1 VIGHAA
7 RLLKATGALVALLA
21 VVVGVP
27 VLMAMLH
34 LVPDRLPSLDEVGAV
49 LTSRDN
55 GQLAGLVLA
64 AGVWVCWALFTA
76 ATVTEIVAFARARPV
91 PALPGLG
98 IFQQPAAAL
107 VAAVAVG
114 FTVAPLAPGA
124 PASSATAQPL
134 PIAATST
141 VVPTP
146 AQHGSA
152 PVAAHTPAAYLTPDE
167 HADPA
172 ATTTYQ
178 VQRRDTLW
186 ALAERYL
193 GDPLRYPEIARL
205 NPTAVGPD
213 NEIFPGT
220 VLVLP
225 PDAVGLPPT
234 GPTRNTAMTVEDV
247 TVEPGDS
254 LWDLTEEITGSGHN
268 WRQAWEL
275 NRGRSQPGGA
285 TFTDPSLIR
294 PGWTLSIPD
303 LASPATPAPS
313 APVPSA
319 TEPAPPASEPA
330 PPSAPAPSTP
340 PAHPTTPDTNAPPP
354 AQPGP
359 ATSVPT
365 SSPTAAPNSVEPSTA
380 RPDETSTGSTSELPL
395 IAFAAGGGLLLA
407 GASLTAL
414 LRYRRRQFR
423 QRRPGR
429 IIGSTPPE
437 LLRVER
443 ALQEAGSVGSAD
455 VTWLDQA
462 LRALVQA
469 LAGVDGARLPDVVA
483 VCMTDDVLTL
493 VLTEP
498 AWEAPEPWTVDPAG
512 TRWSIRR
519 DDSLTYDEQRRGYFF
534 APFPML
540 ASVGYTAEGEH
551 WLLDLERVATVSLSG
566 DPERCLNLARFLAAE
581 LAHNTWSE
589 MLRVT
594 LVGFGEELAQI
605 NPDRLT
611 YTDDVEKAIAAL
623 GGQLQSVAEVMR
635 AADVDVLQGRARDVA
650 GDAWAPHIL
659 LIAPDVAKD
668 SAGLGRLMIAME
680 QQQRT
685 RSAVALVLID
695 DQGHGD
701 AAGWQL
707 TIDAAGMLSIP
718 ALGVEL
724 IAQQIPAD
732 EAAQLAQMLAMAA
745 VTDDRPVPPA
755 HGDRPWD
762 EHADACGGLRVD
774 PARSTRRQQSA
785 PAGADGVPVFDL
797 ADTSPPRTNSVLP
810 LSAKTYLDRA
820 ATTEQDLHAL
830 APATNEH
837 IRDQVE
843 VADPGLDAD
852 LADWADLT
860 CPRPKLTLLGPV
872 EVRAQGTLPERNP
885 RRQFYTEIVAY
896 LATRPGGVT
905 SERYATAIWPNEPDV
920 VGKTKVRQSI
930 SIVRAWLG
938 TNPATGTDYL
948 PSGVTAGGVGR
959 YRIDGILIDA
969 ELFRRLRVRG
979 QARGVDGIADLRAA
993 LDLVTGQPFDL
1004 PTSRHGAPGGYT
1016 WLVEENSRL
1025 DHEYAAMI
1033 VDVAHTVAT
1042 HHLAAGEPELAAAA
1056 AHVALKAGSYE
1067 DVPLLDLV
1075 AACDAQGNRAEA
1087 DAYVA
1092 RILAN
1097 HDAEVEEDLPPR
1109 TAEILFRRQWINRAS

>member
-1 VIGHAA
+1 M
-7 RLLKATGALVALLA
+7 ALLA

-27 VLMAMLH
+27 VLMALLH

-114 FTVAPLAPGA
+114 FTVAPLAAGA
-124 PASSATAQPL
+124 PALNATAPPL
-134 PIAATST
+134 PVAATST
-141 VVPTP
+141 AVP
-146 AQHGSA
+146 A
-152 PVAAHTPAAYLTPDE
+152 PVQYASVLVTERTPVAFSTPDE
-167 HADPA
+167 HAPPV

-186 ALAERYL
+186 ALAERHL

-205 NPTAVGPD
+205 NPTAVGQD
-213 NEIFPGT
+213 NEIVPGT

-234 GPTRNTAMTVEDV
+234 GPAPGTARTVEDV
-247 TVEPGDS
+247 TVEPGDT

-303 LASPATPAPS
+303 PASPATPAPS
-313 APVPSA
+313 APAPPA
-319 TEPAPPASEPA
+319 AEPAPSTTEPA
-330 PPSAPAPSTP
+330 PPSAPAPSTAPAADPTP
-340 PAHPTTPDTNAPPP
+340 PGTDAPPP
-354 AQPGP
+354 PAPGP
-359 ATSVPT
+359 ATNAPT
-365 SSPTAAPNSVEPSTA
+365 SSTTAAPNSVEPSSA
-380 RPDETSTGSTSELPL
+380 KPDETPTGSTSELPT

-429 IIGSTPPE
+429 TIGSTPPE
-437 LLRVER
+437 LLHVER
-443 ALQEAGSVGSAD
+443 ALQEVGSVGSAD

-469 LAGVDGARLPDVVA
+469 LARVDGARLPDVVA

-498 AWEAPEPWTVDPAG
+498 ALEAPEPWMVDPAG

-519 DDSLTYDEQRRGYFF
+519 DAPLTYDEQRRAYFF

-551 WLLDLERVATVSLSG
+551 WLVDLERVATLSLSG
-566 DPERCLNLARFLAAE
+566 DLERCLNLARFLAAE

-589 MLRVT
+589 MLQVT
-594 LVGFGEELAQI
+594 LVGFGQELTQI

-611 YTDDVEKAIAAL
+611 YTDDVEKAIAVL
-623 GGQLQSVAEVMR
+623 DGQLESVTEAMHI
-635 AADVDVLQGRARDVA
+635 ADVDVLSGRLRDVA
-650 GDAWAPHIL
+650 GDAWAPHVL

-668 SAGLGRLMIAME
+668 DAGLERLMAAI
-680 QQQRT
+680 QQQRG
-685 RSAVALVLID
+685 RGAVALVLID
-695 DQGHGD
+695 DPDLGD
-701 AAGWQL
+701 VARWQL
-707 TIDAAGMLSIP
+707 TVDEAGILRIP
-718 ALGVEL
+718 VLGLEV

-732 EAAQLAQMLAMAA
+732 EAAQLAEMLALAA
-745 VTDDRPVPPA
+745 VTGDRPMPPA
-755 HGDRPWD
+755 HGDEPWD

-774 PARSTRRQQSA
+774 PSRVARLQ
-785 PAGADGVPVFDL
+785 PAGADVVPVSGV
-797 ADTSPPRTNSVLP
+797 ADTPPWMTNSVLP
-810 LSAKTYLDRA
+810 LSEQTYLDRA
-820 ATTEQDLHAL
+820 ATTEQDLQAL
-830 APATNEH
+830 APATDAG
-837 IRDQVE
+837 IRHQVE
-843 VADPGLDAD
+843 AADPALDAD
-852 LADWADLT
+852 LADWADPS

-872 EVRAQGTLPERNP
+872 EMRVQGTLPERNP

-896 LATRPGGVT
+896 LATRPGSVT
-905 SERYATAIWPNEPDV
+905 SERYATAIWPNEHDV

-938 TNPATGTDYL
+938 TNPVTGADYL

-959 YRIDGILIDA
+959 YRIDDVLIDA

-979 QARGVDGIADLRAA
+979 LARGVDGIADLRAA

-1004 PTSRHGAPGGYT
+1004 PTSRRGAPGGYS
-1016 WLVEENSRL
+1016 WLIEESSRL

-1042 HHLAAGEPELAAAA
+1042 HHLANGEPELAAAA
-1056 AHVALKAGSYE
+1056 AHVALRAGSYE

-1075 AACDAQGNRAEA
+1075 AACDAQDNRAEA

-1109 TAEILFRRQWINRAS
+1109 TAEILFRRRWTNRAS

>member
-1 VIGHAA
+1 M
-7 RLLKATGALVALLA
+7 GALVALLA

-27 VLMAMLH
+27 VLMAVLH
-34 LVPDRLPSLDEVGAV
+34 LVPDSLPSLDEVDAV

-76 ATVTEIVAFARARPV
+76 ATVAEIVAYARVRPV

-98 IFQQPAAAL
+98 IFQRPAAAL

-114 FTVAPLAPGA
+114 FTVAPLAAGG
-124 PASSATAQPL
+124 PASTATAPPL
-134 PIAATST
+134 PVAATST
-141 VVPTP
+141 AVPAS
-146 AQHGSA
+146 AQYASA
-152 PVAAHTPAAYLTPDE
+152 PVIAQTPVAYSMPDE
-167 HADPA
+167 HAPPV

-186 ALAERYL
+186 ALAERHL

-213 NEIFPGT
+213 NEIVPGS

-225 PDAVGLPPT
+225 PDAVGLPPM
-234 GPTRNTAMTVEDV
+234 GPAPTTARIVEDV
-247 TVEPGDS
+247 TVEPGDT

-303 LASPATPAPS
+303 PTSPATPAPS
-313 APVPSA
+313 APAPPA
-319 TEPAPPASEPA
+319 AEPAPPTTEPA
-330 PPSAPAPSTP
+330 PPSAPAPSSTP
-340 PAHPTTPDTNAPPP
+340 PADPTAPGTNAPPP
-354 AQPGP
+354 ATPGP
-359 ATSVPT
+359 ATSAPT
-365 SSPTAAPNSVEPSTA
+365 SSPTAAPNSVEPSLA
-380 RPDETSTGSTSELPL
+380 RPDETSTGSTSELPMV
-395 IAFAAGGGLLLA
+395 AFAAGGGLLLA

-429 IIGSTPPE
+429 MIGSAPPE

-462 LRALVQA
+462 LRALVQD
-469 LAGVDGARLPDVVA
+469 LARVDAARLPDVVA
-483 VCMTDDVLTL
+483 ACMTDDVLTL

-498 AWEAPEPWTVDPAG
+498 ASGAPEPWTVDSAG

-519 DDSLTYDEQRRGYFF
+519 DDPLTYDEQRRAYFF

-551 WLLDLERVATVSLSG
+551 WLLDLERVATLSLSG
-566 DPERCLNLARFLAAE
+566 DAERCLNLARFLAAE

-589 MLRVT
+589 MLQVT
-594 LVGFGEELAQI
+594 LVGFGKELAQI

-611 YTDDVEKAIAAL
+611 HTDDVEKAIAAL
-623 GGQLQSVAEVMR
+623 DGHLESVTEAMR
-635 AADVDVLQGRARDVA
+635 MADVDVLSGRMRDVA
-650 GDAWAPHIL
+650 GDAWAPHVL
-659 LIAPDVAKD
+659 LIAPEVAKD
-668 SAGLGRLMIAME
+668 SAGLERLMTAMK
-680 QQQRT
+680 QQRAGG
-685 RSAVALVLID
+685 AVALVLID
-695 DQGHGD
+695 DPDHAE
-701 AAGWQL
+701 AARWQL
-707 TIDAAGMLSIP
+707 TVDEAGMLSVP

-732 EAAQLAQMLAMAA
+732 EAAQLAQVLALAT
-745 VTDDRPVPPA
+745 VTDDRPVPPSR
-755 HGDRPWD
+755 GDEAWD

-774 PARSTRRQQSA
+774 PSRASRRQPPA
-785 PAGADGVPVFDL
+785 PAQADDVPVVHQTGT
-797 ADTSPPRTNSVLP
+797 AAWTTNSVLP
-810 LSAKTYLDRA
+810 LSAQTYLNRA
-820 ATTEQDLHAL
+820 ATTEQDVQAL
-830 APATNEH
+830 APATDED

-843 VADPGLDAD
+843 VADPALDAD
-852 LADWADLT
+852 LADWADPS

-872 EVRAQGTLPERNP
+872 EVRAQGALPERNP

-938 TNPATGTDYL
+938 VNPATGADYL
-948 PSGVTAGGVGR
+948 PPGVTAGGVGR
-959 YRIDGILIDA
+959 YRIDDVLIDA

-979 QARGVDGIADLRAA
+979 LARGVDGIADLRAA
-993 LDLVTGQPFDL
+993 LDLVTGRPFDL
-1004 PTSRHGAPGGYT
+1004 PASRQGSPGGYS

-1075 AACDAQGNRAEA
+1075 AACDAQDNRAEA

>member
-1 VIGHAA
+1 MTGHAA
-7 RLLKATGALVALLA
+7 RLLKAVGALLALLA
-21 VVVGVP
+21 VLVGVP
-27 VLMAMLH
+27 VLMALLH
-34 LVPDRLPSLDEVGAV
+34 LVPNNLPSLDEVGAV

-76 ATVTEIVAFARARPV
+76 STVAEVVAFARARPV
-91 PALPGLG
+91 PVLPGLG
-98 IFQQPAAAL
+98 IFQRPAAAL

-114 FTVAPLAPGA
+114 FTVAPLAAGG
-124 PASSATAQPL
+124 PASTATAPPL
-134 PIAATST
+134 PVAATST
-141 VVPTP
+141 AVPAS
-146 AQHGSA
+146 AQYASA
-152 PVAAHTPAAYLTPDE
+152 PLITQTPVAYSMPDE
-167 HADPA
+167 HAPPV

-186 ALAERYL
+186 ALAERHL

-234 GPTRNTAMTVEDV
+234 GPAPDTTRTVEDV
-247 TVEPGDS
+247 TVEPGDT

-275 NRGRSQPGGA
+275 NRGRRQPGGA

-303 LASPATPAPS
+303 PASPATS
-313 APVPSA
+313 A
-319 TEPAPPASEPA
+319 
-330 PPSAPAPSTP
+330 PSAPAPPAGEPAPPTTEPTP
-340 PAHPTTPDTNAPPP
+340 PSPSTVAPADPTTPGTNAPPP
-354 AQPGP
+354 AAPGP
-359 ATSVPT
+359 APNAPT
-365 SSPTAAPNSVEPSTA
+365 SSPTAAPTSVEPSPT
-380 RPDETSTGSTSELPL
+380 RPDETSTGSTSELPM

-407 GASLTAL
+407 GVSLTAL

-429 IIGSTPPE
+429 SIGSTPPE
-437 LLRVER
+437 LLHVER
-443 ALQEAGSVGSAD
+443 ALQEAGSVGGAD

-469 LAGVDGARLPDVVA
+469 LASVDAARLPDVVA
-483 VCMTDDVLTL
+483 ACMTDDVLTL

-498 AWEAPEPWTVDPAG
+498 ATEAPEPWTVDAAG

-519 DDSLTYDEQRRGYFF
+519 GDRLAYDEQQRAYFF

-551 WLLDLERVATVSLSG
+551 WLLDLERVATLSLSG
-566 DPERCLNLARFLAAE
+566 DAERCLNLARFLAAE

-589 MLRVT
+589 MLQVT
-594 LVGFGEELAQI
+594 VVGFGKELAQI
-605 NPDRLT
+605 NPDRLK

-623 GGQLQSVAEVMR
+623 DGQFESVTEAMHI
-635 AADVDVLQGRARDVA
+635 ADVDVLSGRLRDVA
-650 GDAWAPHIL
+650 GDAWAPHVL

-668 SAGLGRLMIAME
+668 SAGLVRLMTAMK
-680 QQQRT
+680 QQRG
-685 RSAVALVLID
+685 RGAAALVLID
-695 DQGHGD
+695 DPDHAD
-701 AAGWQL
+701 AGRWQL
-707 TIDAAGMLSIP
+707 TVDEAGMLSIP

-732 EAAQLAQMLAMAA
+732 EATQLARVLALAA
-745 VTDDRPVPPA
+745 VTNDRPIPPA
-755 HGDRPWD
+755 HGDEPWD
-762 EHADACGGLRVD
+762 KHADACGSLRVD
-774 PARSTRRQQSA
+774 PALSERRQPPA
-785 PAGADGVPVFDL
+785 VAGADDDVPVLGL
-797 ADTSPPRTNSVLP
+797 ADTSPWMTNSVLP
-810 LSAKTYLDRA
+810 LSAQTYLDRA
-820 ATTEQDLHAL
+820 ATTEQDLQAL
-830 APATNEH
+830 APATDAGT
-837 IRDQVE
+837 RDQVE
-843 VADPGLDAD
+843 VADPALDAD
-852 LADWADLT
+852 LADWADPS
-860 CPRPKLTLLGPV
+860 CPRPKLALLGPV

-896 LATRPGGVT
+896 LATRPGSVT

-938 TNPATGTDYL
+938 TNPATGADYL

-959 YRIDGILIDA
+959 YRIDHVLIDA

-979 QARGVDGIADLRAA
+979 LARGVDGIADLRAA
-993 LDLVTGQPFDL
+993 LDLATGQPFDL
-1004 PTSRHGAPGGYT
+1004 PTSRHGAPGGYS

-1042 HHLAAGEPELAAAA
+1042 HHLAAGEPEVAAAA

-1075 AACDAQGNRAEA
+1075 AACDAQDNRAEA
-1087 DAYVA
+1087 DSYIA

>member
-1 VIGHAA
+1 MTSRVA
-7 RLLKATGALVALLA
+7 RLLKAVGALVALLA

-27 VLMAMLH
+27 VLMAVLR
-34 LVPDRLPSLDEVGAV
+34 LVPDSLPSLDEVGAV

-55 GQLAGLVLA
+55 GQLVGLVLA

-76 ATVTEIVAFARARPV
+76 ATVAEVVAFARARPA

-98 IFQQPAAAL
+98 TFQRPAAAL
-107 VAAVAVG
+107 VTAVAVG
-114 FTVAPLAPGA
+114 FTVAPLAAAG
-124 PASSATAQPL
+124 PASTATAPPL
-134 PIAATST
+134 PVSVTST
-141 VVPTP
+141 VVPAS
-146 AQHGSA
+146 AQYASA
-152 PVAAHTPAAYLTPDE
+152 PVTAQTTVTYSMPDE
-167 HADPA
+167 HTPPA
-172 ATTTYQ
+172 ETTTYQ

-205 NPTAVGPD
+205 NPALVGPD
-213 NEIFPGT
+213 NEILQGT

-225 PDAVGLPPT
+225 PDAVGVPPM
-234 GPTRNTAMTVEDV
+234 GPARTTATTIEDV
-247 TVEPGDS
+247 TVEPGDT

-275 NRGRSQPGGA
+275 NRGRSQPAGA

-303 LASPATPAPS
+303 PTSPATPAPS
-313 APVPSA
+313 APAPPA
-319 TEPAPPASEPA
+319 AEPAPPTTEPAPPSV
-330 PPSAPAPSTP
+330 PAPSTDGSP
-340 PAHPTTPDTNAPPP
+340 PAA
-354 AQPGP
+354 PGP
-359 ATSVPT
+359 GTDAPT
-365 SSPTAAPNSVEPSTA
+365 SSPTAAPNRVEPSPA
-380 RPDETSTGSTSELPL
+380 RPDETSTGSTSELPM

-429 IIGSTPPE
+429 MIGSAPPE

-443 ALQEAGSVGSAD
+443 ALQEGGSVGSAD

-469 LAGVDGARLPDVVA
+469 LARVDGAHLPDVVA
-483 VCMTDDVLTL
+483 ACMTDDVLTL

-498 AWEAPEPWTVDPAG
+498 ASEAPGPWTVDPAG

-519 DDSLTYDEQRRGYFF
+519 DDPLTYDEQRRAYFF

-551 WLLDLERVATVSLSG
+551 WLLDLERVTTLSLSG
-566 DPERCLNLARFLAAE
+566 DAERCLNLARFLAAE

-589 MLRVT
+589 MLQVT
-594 LVGFGEELAQI
+594 LVGFGKELAQI

-611 YTDDVEKAIAAL
+611 YTDDVETAIAAL
-623 GGQLQSVAEVMR
+623 DGHLESVTEAMHI
-635 AADVDVLQGRARDVA
+635 ADVDVLSGRMRDVA
-650 GDAWAPHIL
+650 GDAWAPHVL

-668 SAGLGRLMIAME
+668 SAGLERLMTAMK
-680 QQQRT
+680 QR
-685 RSAVALVLID
+685 RARGAVALVLID
-695 DQGHGD
+695 DQDYAD
-701 AAGWQL
+701 AARWQL
-707 TIDAAGMLSIP
+707 TVDEAGMLGIP
-718 ALGVEL
+718 ALGLEL

-732 EAAQLAQMLAMAA
+732 EAAQLADMLALAA
-745 VTDDRPVPPA
+745 VTDDRPIPPA
-755 HGDRPWD
+755 HGDEPWD
-762 EHADACGGLRVD
+762 KHADACGSLRVD
-774 PARSTRRQQSA
+774 PAPSERRQPPA
-785 PAGADGVPVFDL
+785 VAGADDVPVLGL
-797 ADTSPPRTNSVLP
+797 ADTSSWLTNSVLP
-810 LSAKTYLDRA
+810 LSAQTYLDRA
-820 ATTEQDLHAL
+820 ATTEPDLQAL
-830 APATNEH
+830 APATDAG

-843 VADPGLDAD
+843 VADPALDAD
-852 LADWADLT
+852 LADWADPS

-872 EVRAQGTLPERNP
+872 AVRAQKTLPERNP

-896 LATRPGGVT
+896 LATRPGSVT

-938 TNPATGTDYL
+938 TNPATGADYL

-959 YRIDGILIDA
+959 YRIDDILIDA

-979 QARGVDGIADLRAA
+979 LARGVDGIADLQAA

-1004 PTSRHGAPGGYT
+1004 PTSRQGAPGGYS
-1016 WLVEENSRL
+1016 WLVEESSRL

-1042 HHLAAGEPELAAAA
+1042 HHLAAGEPELAAHA

-1075 AACDAQGNRAEA
+1075 AACDAQDNRAEA

>member
-1 VIGHAA
+1 MTGHAA
-7 RLLKATGALVALLA
+7 RLLKAVGALVALLA

-27 VLMAMLH
+27 VLMAVLQM
-34 LVPDRLPSLDEVGAV
+34 VPDSLPSLDEVGAV

-55 GQLAGLVLA
+55 GQLTGLVLA
-64 AGVWVCWALFTA
+64 AGVWVCWALFAA
-76 ATVTEIVAFARARPV
+76 ATVAEIVAFARARPV

-98 IFQQPAAAL
+98 LFQRPAAAL
-107 VAAVAVG
+107 VTAVAVG
-114 FTVAPLAPGA
+114 FTVAPLAAGG
-124 PASSATAQPL
+124 PASTATAPPL
-134 PIAATST
+134 PVAATST
-141 VVPTP
+141 AVP
-146 AQHGSA
+146 ASVQYASA
-152 PVAAHTPAAYLTPDE
+152 LVAAQTAVAHSMPDE
-167 HADPA
+167 QAPPA
-172 ATTTYQ
+172 TTTTYQ

-186 ALAERYL
+186 ALAERHL

-205 NPTAVGPD
+205 NPTTVGPD
-213 NEIFPGT
+213 NEIFAGT

-225 PDAVGLPPT
+225 PDAVGLPPMGSAPNAAT
-234 GPTRNTAMTVEDV
+234 TVEDV
-247 TVEPGDS
+247 TVEPGDT
-254 LWDLTEEITGSGHN
+254 LWDLTEEITGNGHN
-268 WRQAWEL
+268 WHQAWEL
-275 NRGRSQPGGA
+275 NRGRKQPGGA

-303 LASPATPAPS
+303 PASPATPAPS
-313 APVPSA
+313 APAPPA
-319 TEPAPPASEPA
+319 GEPAPPTTEPT
-330 PPSAPAPSTP
+330 PPSPSTVP
-340 PAHPTTPDTNAPPP
+340 PLDPTTPGTHAPPP
-354 AQPGP
+354 AAPGP
-359 ATSVPT
+359 APNAPT
-365 SSPTAAPNSVEPSTA
+365 SSPTAAPTSVEPSAA
-380 RPDETSTGSTSELPL
+380 RPDETSTGSTSELPM

-407 GASLTAL
+407 GVSLTAL

-429 IIGSTPPE
+429 SIGSTPPE
-437 LLRVER
+437 LLHVER
-443 ALQEAGSVGSAD
+443 ALQEAGSVGGAD

-469 LAGVDGARLPDVVA
+469 LASVDAARLPDVVA
-483 VCMTDDVLTL
+483 ACMTDDVLTL

-498 AWEAPEPWTVDPAG
+498 ATEAPEPWTVDAAG

-519 DDSLTYDEQRRGYFF
+519 GDRLAYDEQQRAYFF

-551 WLLDLERVATVSLSG
+551 WLLDLERVATLSLSG
-566 DPERCLNLARFLAAE
+566 DAERCLNLARFLAAE

-589 MLRVT
+589 MLQVT
-594 LVGFGEELAQI
+594 VVGFGKELAQI
-605 NPDRLT
+605 NPDRLK

-623 GGQLQSVAEVMR
+623 DGQFESVTEAMHI
-635 AADVDVLQGRARDVA
+635 ADVDVLSGRLRDVA
-650 GDAWAPHIL
+650 GDAWAPHVL

-668 SAGLGRLMIAME
+668 SAGLVRLMTAMK
-680 QQQRT
+680 QQRG
-685 RSAVALVLID
+685 RGAAALVLID
-695 DQGHGD
+695 DPDHAD
-701 AAGWQL
+701 AASWQL
-707 TIDAAGMLSIP
+707 TVDEAGTLNIP
-718 ALGVEL
+718 VLGVEL
-724 IAQQIPAD
+724 IAQQIPAG
-732 EAAQLAQMLAMAA
+732 EAAQLARVLALAT
-745 VTDDRPVPPA
+745 VTDDRPIPPSR
-755 HGDRPWD
+755 GDEPWD

-774 PARSTRRQQSA
+774 PSRAGRRQPPA
-785 PAGADGVPVFDL
+785 PAEADDVPVTHQRCAAAKL
-797 ADTSPPRTNSVLP
+797 SNSVLP
-810 LSAKTYLDRA
+810 LSALTYLDRA
-820 ATTEQDLHAL
+820 ATTEQDLQAL
-830 APATNEH
+830 APATDED

-843 VADPGLDAD
+843 VADPALDAD
-852 LADWADLT
+852 LADWADPS

-938 TNPATGTDYL
+938 TNPATGSDHL

-959 YRIDGILIDA
+959 YRIDDVLIDA

-979 QARGVDGIADLRAA
+979 LARGVDGMADLQAA
-993 LDLVTGQPFDL
+993 LDLVTGRPFDL
-1004 PTSRHGAPGGYT
+1004 PPSRQGAPGGYS
-1016 WLVEENSRL
+1016 WLVEESSRL

-1033 VDVAHTVAT
+1033 VDVAHIVAT
-1042 HHLAAGEPELAAAA
+1042 HHLAAGEPELAEAA

-1075 AACDAQGNRAEA
+1075 AACDAQDNRAEA
-1087 DAYVA
+1087 DAYIA

>member
-1 VIGHAA
+1 MTGHAA

-27 VLMAMLH
+27 VLMAVLH
-34 LVPDRLPSLDEVGAV
+34 LVPHSLPSLDEVGAV

-76 ATVTEIVAFARARPV
+76 ATVAEIVAFARARPV

-98 IFQQPAAAL
+98 IFQRPAAAL
-107 VAAVAVG
+107 VTAVAVG
-114 FTVAPLAPGA
+114 FTVAPLAGGA
-124 PASSATAQPL
+124 PASTATAPPL
-134 PIAATST
+134 PVAATST
-141 VVPTP
+141 AVP
-146 AQHGSA
+146 GSVQYA
-152 PVAAHTPAAYLTPDE
+152 SVLVTGQTPVAYSMPDE
-167 HADPA
+167 HAPPA

-186 ALAERYL
+186 ALAERHL
-193 GDPLRYPEIARL
+193 GDPLRYPEIAKL

-225 PDAVGLPPT
+225 PDAVSLPPT
-234 GPTRNTAMTVEDV
+234 GPAPNTAMTVEDV
-247 TVEPGDS
+247 TVEPGDT

-268 WRQAWEL
+268 WRQAWEF

-303 LASPATPAPS
+303 PTSPATPAPS
-313 APVPSA
+313 APAPPA
-319 TEPAPPASEPA
+319 AEPAPPTTEPA
-330 PPSAPAPSTP
+330 PPSAPAPSSAP
-340 PAHPTTPDTNAPPP
+340 PADPTTPGTNAPPP
-354 AQPGP
+354 AGPGP
-359 ATSVPT
+359 ATNAPNSP
-365 SSPTAAPNSVEPSTA
+365 PTAAPNSAEPSPA
-380 RPDETSTGSTSELPL
+380 RRDETSTDSTSELPL

-429 IIGSTPPE
+429 TIGSTPPE
-437 LLRVER
+437 LFHVER
-443 ALQEAGSVGSAD
+443 ALQEVGSVGSAD
-455 VTWLDQA
+455 VTWLDHA

-469 LAGVDGARLPDVVA
+469 LAKVDGARLPDVVA
-483 VCMTDDVLTL
+483 ACMTDDVLTL

-498 AWEAPEPWTVDPAG
+498 ASEAPEPWTVNPAG

-519 DDSLTYDEQRRGYFF
+519 DDPLTYDEHQRAYFF

-540 ASVGYTAEGEH
+540 TSVGYTAEGEH
-551 WLLDLERVATVSLSG
+551 WLLDLERVATLSLSG
-566 DPERCLNLARFLAAE
+566 DAERCLNLARFLAAE

-589 MLRVT
+589 MLQVT
-594 LVGFGEELAQI
+594 LVGFGKELAQV

-611 YTDDVEKAIAAL
+611 YTDNVEKAIAAL
-623 GGQLQSVAEVMR
+623 DGRLESVTEAMHI
-635 AADVDVLQGRARDVA
+635 ADVDVLSGRLRDVA
-650 GDAWAPHIL
+650 GDAWAPYVL

-668 SAGLGRLMIAME
+668 SAGLERLMIAME
-680 QQQRT
+680 QQRA
-685 RSAVALVLID
+685 RSAAALVLID
-695 DQGHGD
+695 DQDHAE
-701 AAGWQL
+701 AARWQL
-707 TIDAAGMLSIP
+707 TVDETGMLRIP

-732 EAAQLAQMLAMAA
+732 EAAQLAQVLALAA
-745 VTDDRPVPPA
+745 VTDDRPVPPSR
-755 HGDRPWD
+755 GDASWD

-774 PARSTRRQQSA
+774 PSHAGQRQPPA
-785 PAGADGVPVFDL
+785 PAEADDVPVVHQ
-797 ADTSPPRTNSVLP
+797 AGAAAWMTNSVLP
-810 LSAKTYLDRA
+810 LSAQTYLDHA
-820 ATTEQDLHAL
+820 ATTEQDLQAL
-830 APATNEH
+830 APATDEH

-843 VADPGLDAD
+843 AADPALDAD
-852 LADWADLT
+852 LADWADPS

-872 EVRAQGTLPERNP
+872 KVRAQGTLPERNP

-938 TNPATGTDYL
+938 TNPATGADYL

-959 YRIDGILIDA
+959 YRIDDVLIDA

-979 QARGVDGIADLRAA
+979 LARGVDGIADLQAA
-993 LDLVTGQPFDL
+993 LDLVNGRPFEL
-1004 PTSRHGAPGGYT
+1004 PPSRQGAPGGYS

-1042 HHLAAGEPELAAAA
+1042 HHLAAGDPELAAAA

-1075 AACDAQGNRAEA
+1075 AACDAQDNRAEA

-1109 TAEILFRRQWINRAS
+1109 TAEILFRRQWINRAG